1 MISKIHQNSSTQPG
15 SSCSIAACSGG
26 KTVEVVDVTVAEVTV
41 LVVEEMLDVVI
52 VELVVELVVVEVED
66 VVVVELVVV
75 VVEVLVVE
83 LVVDDVLEV
92 VVVVVVE
99 TMHVDSLWAMVTIAM
114 GAKAELYENG
124 TRSADSLM
132 LNSTPVMSPS
142 RFSVWFSLG
151 YRFPTPMYWPPNGT
165 RHRLLVS
172 WEPIAAG
179 SRMT

>member
-15 SSCSIAACSGG
+15 SACAVTACGG
-26 KTVEVVDVTVAEVTV
+26 KTVELVDVDVTVAEVTV
-41 LVVEEMLDVVI
+41 LVVEDVLDVVI

-66 VVVVELVVV
+66 VVVVA
-75 VVEVLVVE
+75 VVEVELLVVE
-83 LVVDDVLEV
+83 LVVDDVLAV

-114 GAKAELYENG
+114 GAKAALYENVTG
-124 TRSADSLM
+124 SADSPM

-172 WEPIAAG
+172 WE
-179 SRMT
+179 RVT